1 MARRKKLKE
10 VRIGIFGLERGR
22 SFVKNMQKIKGVKL
36 VAVCEMSDASIE
48 KTKEFLPEDTKIFKN
63 FDEFIDCGLDAVVLA
78 NYFHEHAKYAMI
90 ALEKKIHVLSETTAA
105 PTLGECVKLCRAV
118 EQSKCKYMLAANT
131 SWMPGT
137 KELKKLYEAGE
148 IGKIRYAQ
156 AEYLHPTE
164 ATPTGFVHREKKHYK
179 HWRRHT
185 PRTYYNMHSMGA
197 LMEITNSLPV
207 RVSGHALYAP
217 DYMESVTHPYVGDM
231 AAYCIAEMDNGALYN
246 ATGCGAIG
254 PISKWFRLAGDNGN
268 IETVRFENGGV
279 GTVRVDYM
287 KYALP
292 DNDESKASR
301 VYEPDDAR
309 DTGIFTKKEIDY
321 AKLEG
326 GNKSGHAGYC
336 DFWISLYFI
345 KYLRGEV
352 EPFFNVYRACA
363 LSAAAILSWRS
374 ILNGGKSY
382 DIPDFTDKRKRRKYE
397 KDLLSPYPAE
407 NEEKGEVPCCSDA
420 NYDLFK
426 KYDIE

>member
-1 MARRKKLKE
+1 MARRRKLKE
-10 VRIGIFGLERGR
+10 VRIGVFGLQRGLG
-22 SFVKNMQKIKGVKL
+22 FVKNLQKIKGVHL
-36 VAVCEMSDASIE
+36 VAVCEKLNEHIE
-48 KTKEFLPEDTKIFKN
+48 KAKEFLPEDTKIFTDFN
-63 FDEFIDCGLDAVVLA
+63 EFIDSGMDAVVLA

-131 SWMPGT
+131 SWMPGV

-148 IGKIRYAQ
+148 IGKVRYAQ

-164 ATPTGFVHREKKHYK
+164 STPTGFVHREKKYYT

-197 LMEITNSLPV
+197 LMEITSSVPV
-207 RVSGHALYAP
+207 RVSGRAIYAP

-231 AAYCIAEMDNGALYN
+231 GAFCLAEMDNGALFN
-246 ATGCGAIG
+246 ATGCAAIG

-268 IETVRFENGGV
+268 IETVRMEGGGV
-279 GTVRVDYM
+279 SRVRVDYM
-287 KYALP
+287 KYAIP
-292 DNDESKASR
+292 DGDETKASR
-301 VYEPDDAR
+301 VYDPEDAR

-321 AKLEG
+321 AQLTDG
-326 GNKSGHAGYC
+326 SKSGHAGNC
-336 DFWISLYFI
+336 DFWIALYFI

-352 EPFFNVYRACA
+352 KPFFDVYRATA

-374 ILNGGKSY
+374 IMNNGKIY
-382 DIPDFTDKRKRRKYE
+382 DVPDFTNKRKRRKYE
-397 KDLLSPYPAE
+397 KDLDSPFPKE
-407 NEEKGEVPCCSDA
+407 DGSVDFPCASDP
-420 NYDLFK
+420 NYNLFK
-426 KYDIE
+426 KYNID